1 MPPNLREIIFQLF
14 HIIINSSKESKKHFC
29 ISFFQ
34 SLLITPTPFDR
45 LVPKALIRSQQK
57 ALLPMTWYHGLDHDK
72 EVKGWFCTLKNQIW
86 LSASSL

>member
-1 MPPNLREIIFQLF
+1 M
-14 HIIINSSKESKKHFC
+14 HFC

-34 SLLITPTPFDR
+34 SLLITLTPFDR

-72 EVKGWFCTLKNQIW
+72 EVKGWFCTLKK
-86 LSASSL
+86 SSLAFCFKFITKNYLKSEHFLL